1 MQKKLHNKKINSEE
15 ACGCLIEDLI
25 GDEVQKNDDRLCKL
39 SENDF
44 EVYIDPDVEK
54 LSHDFYLKKYTDGL
68 PIIPP
73 TKDRVLKF
81 LDYTDRKP
89 DDLVAIIPP
98 RSGKATIEKIAINS
112 VMAGC
117 LPAFMPVVQHSV
129 YASSQNKFNLPS
141 INATTHP
148 VAICTIINGPI
159 SRELD
164 INSGAGC
171 LGPGNIA
178 NATIG
183 RALRFCLINIGGAV
197 PGIGDFATMGSPSKY
212 TLCFGE
218 AEDESPWDPLHLERG
233 FDKKTSTTTVMAVD
247 SPHNVNDH
255 RSKNAEELLD
265 TIVHTASVAGCNNSH
280 VPGEILVIMGPE
292 HTKLVADD
300 GLDKKDV
307 KEYIHENASVP
318 AELGDKGGR
327 KLESKWIDSDG
338 KVHITR
344 GPDDVVLVVA
354 GGPGR
359 HTMIAHGFGT
369 SSESVTV
376 PITLKEGTALS
387 SVQEFKNKR
396 K

>member
-1 MQKKLHNKKINSEE
+1 MQKKLQNKKINSEK

-25 GDEVQKNDDRLCKL
+25 DRPKNNDRLCKL

-44 EVYIDPDVEK
+44 EVYVDPDMEK
-54 LSHDFYLKKYTDGL
+54 LSYDFYLKKYTDGL

-73 TKDRVLKF
+73 TKDRVLRF
-81 LDYTDRKP
+81 FDYTDRKP
-89 DDLVAIIPP
+89 DELISTIPP
-98 RSGKATIEKIAINS
+98 RGGKATIEKIAINS

-129 YASSQNKFNLPS
+129 YAVSQDKFNLPA

-148 VAICTIINGPI
+148 VAVCTIINGPI
-159 SRELD
+159 SRELA
-164 INSGAGC
+164 INSEAGC

-218 AEDESPWDPLHLERG
+218 AEEESPWDPLHIERG
-233 FDKKTSTTTVMAVD
+233 YNKKTSTTTVMAVD
-247 SPHNVNDH
+247 SPYNVNDH

-292 HTKLVADD
+292 HAKLVADD
-300 GLDKKDV
+300 GWNKKGV
-307 KEYIHENASVP
+307 KEYIHENAMVP

-327 KLESKWIDSDG
+327 KLENKWIDSDG
-338 KVHITR
+338 NVHITR
-344 GPDDVVLVVA
+344 KPDDVVLVIA

-369 SSESVTV
+369 SSESVAI
-376 PITLKEGTALS
+376 PITLKNGTVVNSIRNL
-387 SVQEFKNKR
+387 KINKID
-396 K
+396 